1 MPKRCKK
8 CGELGHNSRTCGRKK
23 PTIVAGK
30 KGKRTCKNCG
40 KTGHNTRT
48 CPAIHGERVVVK
60 KKPSNRICS
69 ICGEPGHNSRTCLK
83 KSAKDM
89 VVVAE
94 KRTIRTRF
102 NDEDD
107 YLGYLGLDYKIALG
121 NVCKYPILMKIVYYR
136 NYDLFIELTK
146 NSIDKYYLYVRDKQ
160 YVDLWIKND
169 KEYSVSR
176 GEYGQS
182 MSVRSYYS
190 TKLFHDISKRM
201 SKYDSK
207 YKRVYG

>member
-23 PTIVAGK
+23 KPVIAGK

-48 CPAIHGERVVVK
+48 CPAIHGERVVVE

-83 KSAKDM
+83 KTAKDT
-89 VVVAE
+89 VVIVE

-107 YLGYLGLDYKIALG
+107 YLGYLGLDYKTSLED
-121 NVCKYPILMKIVYYR
+121 VHKYPILMKIVYYR
-136 NYDLFIELTK
+136 DNDLFIELSK

-190 TKLFHDISKRM
+190 INLLHDVSKRM

-207 YKRVYG
+207 YKCVYG

>member
-1 MPKRCKK
+1 MSKRCKK

-23 PTIVAGK
+23 PTVVVGK

-48 CPAIHGERVVVK
+48 CPEIHGERVVVE

-83 KSAKDM
+83 KTTKDT
-89 VVVAE
+89 VVITE

-107 YLGYLGLDYKIALG
+107 YLGYLGLDYKIALRDI
-121 NVCKYPILMKIVYYR
+121 CKYPILMKIVYYR
-136 NYDLFIELTK
+136 DYDLFIELAK

-160 YVDLWIKND
+160 YVELWIKND
-169 KEYSVSR
+169 KEYSVTR

-182 MSVRSYYS
+182 MNVRSYYS
-190 TKLFHDISKRM
+190 TKLSYDISKRM

>member
-8 CGELGHNSRTCGRKK
+8 CGELGHNSRTCGREKK
-23 PTIVAGK
+23 PVVAGV

-48 CPAIHGERVVVK
+48 CPLIHGERVVVE

-69 ICGEPGHNSRTCLK
+69 ICGEMGHNSRTCLK
-83 KSAKDM
+83 KKVKDT
-89 VVVAE
+89 VVVVE
-94 KRTIRTRF
+94 KRMMRTRF

-107 YLGYLGLDYKIALG
+107 YLGYLGLDYKTALG
-121 NVCKYPILMKIVYYR
+121 DICKYPIIIRIVYYCD
-136 NYDLFIELTK
+136 YDLFIELSK

-190 TKLFHDISKRM
+190 INLLHDVSKRM